1 VQGCQIEA
9 LCQTDE
15 ENKMMVMVTVVVVV
29 VVVVMM
35 MMMMVVMMMMT
46 TTTTANNVTEAS
58 APLTPK
64 PVIGR
69 ILQLVLRIS
78 YPNNLSP

>member
-15 ENKMMVMVTVVVVV
+15 ENKMMVMVTVVVV